1 MSQKKRYGNPR
12 KEQAYEE
19 GQGDG
24 ESSSPERKGGRSKGE
39 LSVGFIFFAWALFFV
54 VWAASNLL
62 IAALVFGIAL
72 TAAIAM
78 LNLHSRS

>member
-1 MSQKKRYGNPR
+1 MSEKKRYGDPR
-12 KEQAYEE
+12 KGQAHEKSE
-19 GQGDG
+19 RGDT
-24 ESSSPERKGGRSKGE
+24 SRSCGRSKGE
-39 LSVGFIFFAWALFFV
+39 LSVGFILFAWALFFV